1 MKAIKNNEFVGK
13 FCLYNEENFAE
24 LSNKF
29 KLGKIKRC
37 LQEYKNLFVT
47 SDLLL
52 EYSSLTA
59 EELKRLNLQE
69 IELIDGL
76 WYIKDEIEK

>member
-13 FCLYNEENFAE
+13 FCLYNSENFTE
-24 LSNKF
+24 LANKF
-29 KLGKIKRC
+29 KLGKNKRP
-37 LQEYKNLFVT
+37 LVKLNIYIT
-47 SDLLL
+47 SEL
-52 EYSSLTA
+52 EVCFTSLTS

-76 WYIKDEIEK
+76 WYLKNEIEK

>member
-13 FCLYNEENFAE
+13 FCLYNGENFTE

-29 KLGKIKRC
+29 KLGKNKRPLVKLNIYITSELEVC
-37 LQEYKNLFVT
+37 FTSLT
-47 SDLLL
+47 SD
-52 EYSSLTA
+52 
-59 EELKRLNLQE
+59 ELKRLNLQE

>member
-13 FCLYNEENFAE
+13 FCEYNEDNFAE

-29 KLGKIKRC
+29 ELGKIKRC

>member
-13 FCLYNEENFAE
+13 FCLYNGENFAE

-29 KLGKIKRC
+29 KLGKNKRP
-37 LQEYKNLFVT
+37 LVKLNIYIT
-47 SDLLL
+47 SEL
-52 EYSSLTA
+52 EVCFTSLTSG
-59 EELKRLNLQE
+59 ELKRLNLQE

>member
-13 FCLYNEENFAE
+13 FCLYNSENFAE

-29 KLGKIKRC
+29 KLGKNKRP
-37 LQEYKNLFVT
+37 LVKLNIYIT
-47 SDLLL
+47 SEL
-52 EYSSLTA
+52 EVCFTSLTS